1 MFLHKQAS
9 GRTNAL
15 LQTHE
20 EVIEAAESDQ
30 PVLVLRVGSRLDP
43 GIKRKHR
50 PNEDSLFIAQDIML
64 TASQTQPLAL
74 FVVADG
80 MGGHEH
86 GQEASQLA
94 TRSLAGYLDAPLG
107 SPQMTRGALL
117 PLLRAGV
124 QYANQVVYQRNQ
136 ERDTDMGTTVTTIL
150 ISGSIAYVAHVGDIA
165 AGMIQPDDIYTHPLR
180 NQLYRSLGQKPTLEV
195 DTGVVPLAAGDTL
208 LLCSDDLWEMVRDPQ
223 IAGML
228 TTPKSDPS
236 KTAEMLVRAALAGG
250 RVDNVSVIVVQVR
263 K

>member
-1 MFLHKQAS
+1 MLTGGTIMFLHKQAS

-94 TRSLAGYLDAPLG
+94 TRSLAGYLYAPLG
-107 SPQMTRGALL
+107 SPQMTRG
-117 PLLRAGV
+117 
-124 QYANQVVYQRNQ
+124 
-136 ERDTDMGTTVTTIL
+136 
-150 ISGSIAYVAHVGDIA
+150 
-165 AGMIQPDDIYTHPLR
+165 
-180 NQLYRSLGQKPTLEV
+180 
-195 DTGVVPLAAGDTL
+195 
-208 LLCSDDLWEMVRDPQ
+208 
-223 IAGML
+223 
-228 TTPKSDPS
+228 
-236 KTAEMLVRAALAGG
+236 
-250 RVDNVSVIVVQVR
+250 
-263 K
+263 